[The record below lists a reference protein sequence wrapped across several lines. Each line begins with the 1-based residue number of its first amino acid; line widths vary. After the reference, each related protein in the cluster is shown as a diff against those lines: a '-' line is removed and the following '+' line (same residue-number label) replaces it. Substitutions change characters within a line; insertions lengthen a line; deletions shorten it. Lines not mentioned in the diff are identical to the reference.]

1 MVISKP
7 TMRGRWDLEIS
18 NVETI
23 DRRVLAIDI
32 SNGWV
37 ESIEQDCFVD
47 VELEDEE
54 GEKAA

>member
-1 MVISKP
+1 M
-7 TMRGRWDLEIS
+7 
-18 NVETI
+18 ETI
-23 DRRVLAIDI
+23 DRRVLAINI